1 MNKHS
6 EKVSLSKL
14 YKSKSIRNTIRDAL
28 EPEFADSFNRL
39 IKEAV
44 LIRSQ
49 LVNTAKAH
57 KSLIRELVIEYGY
70 QFETLED
77 LRICLE
83 QLGVCVP
90 ADEVDLSIDVVDC
103 GCNVLRDINQ
113 NKLESK
119 KSDSCEISFDS
130 D

>member
-1 MNKHS
+1 MDKKS
-6 EKVSLSKL
+6 EKASLSKL
-14 YKSKSIRNTIRDAL
+14 YKSKNTRNTIRDAL
-28 EPEFADSFNRL
+28 EPEFADTFNRL

-57 KSLIRELVIEYGY
+57 KSLIRELVIEYGN

-83 QLGVCVP
+83 QIGVCVP
-90 ADEVDLSIDVVDC
+90 VEEVDLSFVESDC
-103 GCNVLRDINQ
+103 ECNLLKDMKQ
-113 NKLESK
+113 NNSR
-119 KSDSCEISFDS
+119 STQPDCCPISFDS